1 MNLKISLPKFIPG
14 NEVTLMGNTIQA
26 GFPSPAEDFKT
37 DKISLDVAL
46 VKNKETTFYARIK
59 GESMIDADM
68 EEGDILVIDKSLEPT
83 DGKIAVCMVDG
94 EFTVKKIRIDKNCVW
109 LVPYNKN
116 FKPIKITEDNDFMV
130 WGIVTYIIKQV

>member
-1 MNLKISLPKFIPG
+1 MKLTIALPQLILG
-14 NEVTLMGNTIQA
+14 NEVTLMENTIQA
-26 GFPSPAEDFKT
+26 GFPSPAEDFRK

-46 VKNKETTFYARIK
+46 VKNKETTFYARVK

-68 EEGDILVIDKSLEPT
+68 DEGDILVIDKSLEPT

-94 EFTVKKIRIDKNCVW
+94 EFTVKKIKVDKDCLW
-109 LVPYNKN
+109 LIPYNKK
-116 FKPIKITEDNDFMV
+116 FTPIRITADNDFMV

>member
-1 MNLKISLPKFIPG
+1 MKLTVAQPEFIIG
-14 NEVTLMGNTIQA
+14 NEVTLMENTIQA

-46 VKNKETTFYARIK
+46 VKNKETTFYARVK

-68 EEGDILVIDKSLEPT
+68 DEGDILIIDKSLEPT

-94 EFTVKKIRIDKNCVW
+94 EFTVKKIKVDKDCLW
-109 LVPYNKN
+109 LIPYNKR
-116 FKPIKITEDNDFMV
+116 FRPIRITEDNDFLV